1 MAPGDESSTLEI
13 MPAAGLRSARPRA
26 PRFPL
31 LYQLMRGAC
40 APVLRRL
47 FGLEISGLERVPT
60 DGPFILA
67 ANHHNYLDG
76 VVLGVA
82 VPRPISFL
90 VMPRVFHASPLH
102 PSFHRR
108 IGSIRVSL
116 GRPDPGAMKRSLR
129 VLEEG
134 GVVGIFPEGP
144 FSREGRLVPGPL
156 RPPAVL
162 PSAPSRH
169 PCRARRDHPPH
180 HGSHRGAPPRRPSR
194 RIPARRSRRFVTD
207 TSGNPGSSKPW
218 GGRFSTSADPAA
230 EAFTASLAFD
240 RRLWPHDIRGSIAWA
255 HALERAGLID
265 KAECGA
271 IEHGLGLVRAELE
284 SGRFAFRRELE
295 DIHMNIERRLIELVG
310 PVGGKLHT
318 GRSRNDQIALDERLY
333 VREVLGDLDAAL
345 VAVQSALLDQAE
357 RHRTAAMPGY
367 THLQRAQPVLLAH
380 HLLAYVAMLDR
391 DRGRFADCARRVNV
405 LPLGSAAL
413 AGAAFAI
420 DREALAHELGF
431 DVPSANSM
439 DAVADRDYI
448 VEALAAAAVLGMHC
462 SRLAA
467 DLTLW
472 ATAEF
477 GFVEFAD
484 AFATGSSIMPQ
495 KKNPDV
501 AELIRGKT
509 GRLYGNLMAVL
520 SVMKG
525 LPLTYNS
532 DMQEDKEPFFDTI
545 DTLEAILRVLPP
557 MLGSLTFRV
566 ERMREAAGADY
577 STATDLA
584 DYLVRK
590 GLPFREAH
598 EIVGRVVRE
607 AIARGQELVDLA
619 LDELRRFSPL
629 IDTDVFAA
637 LTVESSLRARL
648 VTGGTAPEAVEQAL
662 AQARARI
669 TRAPA
674 R

>member
-1 MAPGDESSTLEI
+1 M
-13 MPAAGLRSARPRA
+13 
-26 PRFPL
+26 
-31 LYQLMRGAC
+31 
-40 APVLRRL
+40 
-47 FGLEISGLERVPT
+47 
-60 DGPFILA
+60 
-67 ANHHNYLDG
+67 
-76 VVLGVA
+76 
-82 VPRPISFL
+82 
-90 VMPRVFHASPLH
+90 
-102 PSFHRR
+102 
-108 IGSIRVSL
+108 
-116 GRPDPGAMKRSLR
+116 
-129 VLEEG
+129 
-134 GVVGIFPEGP
+134 
-144 FSREGRLVPGPL
+144 
-156 RPPAVL
+156 
-162 PSAPSRH
+162 
-169 PCRARRDHPPH
+169 
-180 HGSHRGAPPRRPSR
+180 
-194 RIPARRSRRFVTD
+194 TD
-207 TSGNPGSSKPW
+207 TSGNPGSSKPG

-230 EAFTASLAFD
+230 EAFPASLAFD
-240 RRLWPHDIRGSIAWA
+240 RRLWSHDIRGSIAWA

-265 KAECGA
+265 KVECGA

-284 SGRFAFRRELE
+284 SGRFTFRRELE
-295 DIHMNIERRLIELVG
+295 DIHMNIERRLIELAG

-345 VAVQSALLDQAE
+345 VSVQSALLDQAE

-501 AELIRGKT
+501 AELARGKT
-509 GRLYGNLMAVL
+509 GRLRGHLNAVL
-520 SVMKG
+520 VTLKG
-525 LPLTYNS
+525 LPLAYNR
-532 DMQEDKEPFFDTI
+532 DLQEDKEPLFD
-545 DTLEAILRVLPP
+545 AVAQVRRALRALQGVYE
-557 MLGSLTFRV
+557 TV
-566 ERMREAAGADY
+566 TWNEERMRAAADGPAASAIDLAEMLVEQGMPFRQAHALIGGLVRESLERHVPLNELVAAHPELGEAAVVLLDPGVAVTRRRTPGGAGPAPVGEQ
-577 STATDLA
+577 TERFA
-584 DYLVRK
+584 RR
-590 GLPFREAH
+590 RE
-598 EIVGRVVRE
+598 
-607 AIARGQELVDLA
+607 VD
-619 LDELRRFSPL
+619 RTR
-629 IDTDVFAA
+629 
-637 LTVESSLRARL
+637 
-648 VTGGTAPEAVEQAL
+648 L
-662 AQARARI
+662 AQWR
-669 TRAPA
+669 PA
-674 R
+674 GGGGGGGGGA